1 MKERDRESNQAVI
14 ERLVCFLPIISA
26 LFFLISLESL
36 KTMIRRIDIIQL
48 AVLALT
54 LSSSW
59 QAMSFQQATPLRV
72 PSVPHTGSA
81 ITMRTMPSF
90 FRHNKKHYG
99 NSSSLKVTANPDD
112 FGRLNDNDDKEK
124 KKDVSGPNVW
134 PCGDELD
141 KRLMKIAIPMILAFM
156 VTPLMGAIDL
166 FFVSRMAN
174 PLAVAGQ
181 AASNQIY
188 NTAFWLT
195 SFLPSGT

>member
-1 MKERDRESNQAVI
+1 MICRNGLFAMAMALVPSAMAFQNQSPSMHVNIRSAVG
-14 ERLVCFLPIISA
+14 LPSTVAPRRFTKNKSA
-26 LFFLISLESL
+26 FTS
-36 KTMIRRIDIIQL
+36 
-48 AVLALT
+48 
-54 LSSSW
+54 
-59 QAMSFQQATPLRV
+59 LRV
-72 PSVPHTGSA
+72 AASPSDFRNGS
-81 ITMRTMPSF
+81 
-90 FRHNKKHYG
+90 KKEMAD
-99 NSSSLKVTANPDD
+99 SVD
-112 FGRLNDNDDKEK
+112 
-124 KKDVSGPNVW
+124 GPGIW

>member
-1 MKERDRESNQAVI
+1 
-14 ERLVCFLPIISA
+14 
-26 LFFLISLESL
+26 
-36 KTMIRRIDIIQL
+36 MIRRNGVVQL
-48 AVLALT
+48 VALALA
-54 LSSSW
+54 LSSPW
-59 QAMSFQQATPLRV
+59 KAEAFQQATTLLRV
-72 PSVPHTGSA
+72 PSVPHTGSI
-81 ITMRTMPSF
+81 ITMRMMPSI
-90 FRHNKKHYG
+90 FRQQKKKKHTG
-99 NSSSLKVTANPDD
+99 NSSSSLKVTANPAD
-112 FGRLNDNDDKEK
+112 FGNQEK
-124 KKDVSGPNVW
+124 KKKNSTSGPKVW

-195 SFLPSGT
+195 SFLPSGTYNFW

>member
-1 MKERDRESNQAVI
+1 MFGRNGFLTVAAMALTVAPSAVA
-14 ERLVCFLPIISA
+14 FQQPST
-26 LFFLISLESL
+26 
-36 KTMIRRIDIIQL
+36 TMQLRIRRS
-48 AVLALT
+48 VLPT
-54 LSSSW
+54 T
-59 QAMSFQQATPLRV
+59 FTPFTPL
-72 PSVPHTGSA
+72 A
-81 ITMRTMPSF
+81 E
-90 FRHNKKHYG
+90 NKKSVIAL
-99 NSSSLKVTANPDD
+99 NVAANPSD
-112 FGRLNDNDDKEK
+112 FRNIDENNDSK
-124 KKDVSGPNVW
+124 KTGPGLW

-195 SFLPSGT
+195 SFLPSGTFHRCRPIKEAYLYQGQ

>member
-1 MKERDRESNQAVI
+1 MICRNGLFAMAMA
-14 ERLVCFLPIISA
+14 LVPSA
-26 LFFLISLESL
+26 MAF
-36 KTMIRRIDIIQL
+36 QHQ
-48 AVLALT
+48 
-54 LSSSW
+54 SSSMHVNIRS
-59 QAMSFQQATPLRV
+59 AVGLPSTVAPRRFTKNKNAFTSLRV
-72 PSVPHTGSA
+72 AASPSDFRNGS
-81 ITMRTMPSF
+81 
-90 FRHNKKHYG
+90 KKEMAD
-99 NSSSLKVTANPDD
+99 SVD
-112 FGRLNDNDDKEK
+112 
-124 KKDVSGPNVW
+124 GPGIW